1 MAEETTKKNQ
11 EQKPVEKPEEK
22 KKEDGKVMK
31 FLKTKA
37 APAGKKAGKFVG
49 KVVLGTLTAIGT
61 IATVAAVETK
71 KNKQYFTLEKP
82 SPKVPSRDNVSEI
95 VENPSPYHGDVQD
108 I

>member
-1 MAEETTKKNQ
+1 MADENKNNNQ
-11 EQKPVEKPEEK
+11 EKPEEK
-22 KKEDGKVMK
+22 KPEVKDKKEDGKFMK
-31 FLKTKA
+31 FIKQKA

-61 IATVAAVETK
+61 VATVAAIETK
-71 KNKQYFTLEKP
+71 KNKTYFTLEKP
-82 SPKVPSRDNVSEI
+82 TPNVPSRDVSET